1 MNNKG
6 QALVE
11 FIIVLPILLL
21 ILISIIDF
29 GNIIHKKYVLE
40 NDLDNIVSMY
50 NSNDYD
56 EINNYV
62 SDKNLKINYDAYDKF
77 LIISISKDINIFSPV
92 LIGIWGKNYEIKTNR
107 SIYINE

>member
-11 FIIVLPILLL
+11 FIIIFPILLL
-21 ILISIIDF
+21 ILISIIDL

-50 NSNDYD
+50 NSNDYN
-56 EINNYV
+56 EINDYV
-62 SDKNLKINYDAYDKF
+62 SLKEIKIDYETEDKF
-77 LIISISKDINIFSPV
+77 LTINISKNVNIFSPI
-92 LIGIWGKNYEIKTNR
+92 LIGIWGKDKKIETSR

>member
-1 MNNKG
+1 MNKKG

-40 NDLDNIVSMY
+40 NDLDTIVNMY
-50 NSNDYD
+50 DANEYD
-56 EINNYV
+56 EINNYI
-62 SDKNLKINYDAYDKF
+62 SDKDLKIDYKTEDKF
-77 LIISISKDINIFSPV
+77 ITINVSKNVNIFSPV
-92 LIGIWGKNYEIKTNR
+92 LIGMWGRKYEIKTSR

>member
-11 FIIVLPILLL
+11 FIIVLPILFL
-21 ILISIIDF
+21 ILISIVDF
-29 GNIIHKKYVLE
+29 GNIIHKKYILE
-40 NDLDNIVSMY
+40 NDLDTIINMY
-50 NSNDYD
+50 NVNDYD
-56 EINNYV
+56 EINNYI
-62 SDKNLKINYDAYDKF
+62 SDKKLKINYETEDKF
-77 LIISISKDINIFSPV
+77 LTINISKNINIFSPI

>member
-77 LIISISKDINIFSPV
+77 LTISISKNINIFSPV
-92 LIGIWGKNYEIKTNR
+92 LISIWGKNYEIKTNR